1 MTFSLEQID
10 ILLAPQ
16 GLIPRG
22 ALRLN
27 PSEARALS
35 AKSLVL
41 IGHACS
47 SIWPHFQKWL
57 SKQNEPPAN
66 PLDAWSEH
74 VITPIAAKLGGRS
87 VFPSQKPYPPFQ
99 QWAMRAEGLKPS
111 PLGILIHPVFGL
123 WHAYRGAIAFE
134 DEILI
139 NEAQEQIHP
148 CDLCIGKPCL
158 STCPVSAFSGG
169 GI

>member
-1 MTFSLEQID
+1 MLSSRRFLTWYPDDPVPLVGETFAKRTEGGVGRPEMTLSLEQID

-41 IGHACS
+41 IGHAGS

-74 VITPIAAKLGGRS
+74 VITPIAAEARRPRRLPLSKALS
-87 VFPSQKPYPPFQ
+87 PVP
-99 QWAMRAEGLKPS
+99 AMGDARRRPEAFAARHSHSPGLR
-111 PLGILIHPVFGL
+111 PL
-123 WHAYRGAIAFE
+123 AR
-134 DEILI
+134 
-139 NEAQEQIHP
+139 
-148 CDLCIGKPCL
+148 L
-158 STCPVSAFSGG
+158 SRRDCF
-169 GI
+169 